1 MASDGPKF
9 LTVQEAG
16 RALGVTAKS
25 VRDFISAGE
34 LKASKIGQWK
44 ISAPDLEAFV
54 QARTARRPSLTAT
67 LEVRVTDRADRIGGL
82 AQEVIELVK
91 REGEGCEFTYQLS
104 GGSALI
110 RLGGPAALLEKALRL
125 IGRYTPSVQ
134 DSDTHFEMALDRE

>member
-1 MASDGPKF
+1 MTGDGPKF
-9 LTVQEAG
+9 LTVQETA

-54 QARTARRPSLTAT
+54 EARTARRPSLAAT
-67 LEVRVTDRADRIGGL
+67 LEVKVTDRADRVGAL

-91 REGEGCEFTYQLS
+91 REGGGCDFTYQLS
-104 GGSALI
+104 GGTALI
-110 RLGGPAALLEKALRL
+110 RLSGAPALLEKALRL
-125 IGRYTPSVQ
+125 IGHFTPTVQ
-134 DSDTHFEMALDRE
+134 NSDTHFEMALDRE